1 MAYDDLFERLSRS
14 KFRSGFR
21 LNTKDARYLQAKGL
35 ARVLLHG
42 REFLM
47 DRLAPAFPL
56 NDGEQTPMRGHPIF
70 VAQHATG
77 TCCRSCLAKHHQIEK
92 NRELTESEVKHLV
105 LVLGEWLKRQP
116 IPEPE
121 KEKQLSLL

>member
-1 MAYDDLFERLSRS
+1 MAYHDLFERLSRS
-14 KFRSGFR
+14 EFRSGFR
-21 LNTKDARYLQAKGL
+21 LNSKDARYLQSKGL

-47 DRLAPAFPL
+47 NRLAPAVPL
-56 NDGEQTPMRGHPIF
+56 NDGSQTPMRGHPVF

-77 TCCRSCLAKHHQIEK
+77 TCCRTCLEKYHYIER
-92 NRELTESEVKHLV
+92 NRELTDNEVKHLV

-116 IPEPE
+116 LPEPE